1 MRKKGFTLIEILV
14 SVVLLGLISLF
25 IASTIFQTKKNSKIF
40 KKKIEKTQKIE
51 NLTSILY
58 RDLLQ
63 SSELNIANYKNYSIV
78 SFRSKNSVYAIDDP
92 YILWLVLK
100 KDNTLARFES
110 SKLMQLPIRE
120 EERRYIFM
128 DTMKKSC
135 QFFQVKLSKDK
146 KSILVY
152 IDIRNHSPI
161 LFEVKKI

>member
-1 MRKKGFTLIEILV
+1 MRRKGFTLVEILV

-25 IASTIFQTKKNSKIF
+25 VASTIFQTKKNSKIF
-40 KKKIEKTQKIE
+40 EKKIEETQKIE

-63 SSELNIANYKNYSIV
+63 SSELNIASYKNYSIV
-78 SFRSKNSVYAIDDP
+78 SFRSKNSIYAIDNP

-100 KDNTLARFES
+100 KDNTLTRFES
-110 SKLMQLPIRE
+110 SKLVHLPIKE
-120 EERRYIFM
+120 EDKRYIFM
-128 DTMKKSC
+128 DTMKKAC

-152 IDIRNHSPI
+152 MEIKEHSPI
-161 LFEVKKI
+161 LFEIKKI